1 MSNSSVEIGSV
12 LTRLHNLELLATQRS
27 RESACH
33 PAAHWDRNSNKAVT
47 PLDEQKENIQNLG
60 TMLARIQI
68 IKSDFDVVAQVSPRV
83 NTIGV

>member
-1 MSNSSVEIGSV
+1 M
-12 LTRLHNLELLATQRS
+12 QRS

-68 IKSDFDVVAQVSPRV
+68 IKSDFDVVAQVSPRII
-83 NTIGV
+83 TIGV